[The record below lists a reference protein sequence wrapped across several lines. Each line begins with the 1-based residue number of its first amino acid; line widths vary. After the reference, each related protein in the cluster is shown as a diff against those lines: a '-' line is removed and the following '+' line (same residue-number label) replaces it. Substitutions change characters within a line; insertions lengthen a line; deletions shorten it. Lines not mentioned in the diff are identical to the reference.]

1 MMKGMDVRRL
11 FLVALMSVFV
21 LACSTPGVQRS
32 GGVEVGSTAPP
43 GSSRPPTPA
52 VSGTPAPLATVLPAG
67 SYRFAVGE
75 AGVVTISLAGSG
87 VTVESVEPHGGW
99 VQQPDESAASG
110 EVELRFV
117 GPSGAELRFTAERD
131 DDGTLDTR
139 VRESTQAGG
148 GQRMVASGDAGTVTF
163 TIDGERLRVDD
174 ARANNQAGWHVVE
187 DRIDEEGFSIALA
200 NAGRSTGIRFFAEVD
215 SDGRLELE
223 TRTRT
228 GPGYR
233 SGLRDEA
240 PEPTPSPTSRP
251 TARPTPTDDDDEAPE
266 PTPSPTSRP
275 TARPTPTDDDGDRSG
290 DDDDKSGPGGR
301 GDDDD
306 DDRSG
311 PGDGGDEAS
320 RESVDSDD
328 R

>member
-1 MMKGMDVRRL
+1 MMKRMDVRRL

-43 GSSRPPTPA
+43 GSPRPPTPA

-117 GPSGAELRFTAERD
+117 GPSDAELRFTAERD

-187 DRIDEEGFSIALA
+187 DRIDQEGFSIALA
-200 NAGRSTGIRFFAEVD
+200 NAGRSTGIRFFAELD

-240 PEPTPSPTSRP
+240 PEPTPSPTPRPPARP
-251 TARPTPTDDDDEAPE
+251 TPTGDNDDEGPEPTPSSTARQPARPTPTDDDD
-266 PTPSPTSRP
+266 
-275 TARPTPTDDDGDRSG
+275 DN
-290 DDDDKSGPGGR
+290 SGPGG

-306 DDRSG
+306 DSG
-311 PGDGGDEAS
+311 PGSDDDDSS
-320 RESVDSDD
+320 RTSVDSDD